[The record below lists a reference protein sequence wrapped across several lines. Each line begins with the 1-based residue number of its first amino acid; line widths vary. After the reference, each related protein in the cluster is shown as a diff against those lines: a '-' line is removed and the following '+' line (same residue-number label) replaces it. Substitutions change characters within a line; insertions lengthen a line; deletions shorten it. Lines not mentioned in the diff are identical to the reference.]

1 MKVEIDIDMSKI
13 DYGSINKQIKEK
25 LNNMTPEDIFKKYY
39 YTDEDIREYISNKL
53 DKSSKDYMVNQ
64 GWFSSSYEAKSKITE
79 MTTDI
84 VKEKLTPIV
93 EEYFKDEEKISKL
106 VNELF
111 PKIFVN
117 VLYDKAVDS
126 IFTQENKIKYD
137 TQAFC
142 HSIVENAFRNRIY

>member
-13 DYGSINKQIKEK
+13 DYDSINKQIKEK
-25 LNNMTPEDIFKKYY
+25 LENMTPEDIFKKYY

-53 DKSSKDYMVNQ
+53 DESSKDYMVKQ
-64 GWFSSSYEAKSKITE
+64 GWFTNSEAQSKITK

-93 EEYFKDEEKISKL
+93 EEYFKNEEEISKL

-126 IFTQENKIKYD
+126 IFTQENKIRYD
-137 TQAFC
+137 TQALC
-142 HSIVENAFRNRIY
+142 HSIVENVFRNRMY

>member
-13 DYGSINKQIKEK
+13 DYDSINKQIKEK
-25 LNNMTPEDIFKKYY
+25 LKNMTPEDIFKKYY
-39 YTDEDIREYISNKL
+39 YTDEDIREYISDKL
-53 DKSSKDYMVNQ
+53 DESSKDYMVNQ
-64 GWFSSSYEAKSKITE
+64 GWLNSSYEAKSKITK

-93 EEYFKDEEKISKL
+93 EEYFKDEKEISKL

-117 VLYDKAVDS
+117 VLYDKAINS
-126 IFTQENKIKYD
+126 IYTQEGKNKYD
-137 TQAFC
+137 TQALC
-142 HSIVENAFRNRIY
+142 HSIVENAFRNRMY

>member
-13 DYGSINKQIKEK
+13 DYDSINKQIKEK
-25 LNNMTPEDIFKKYY
+25 LENMTPEDIFKKYY

-53 DKSSKDYMVNQ
+53 DESSKDYMVNQ
-64 GWFSSSYEAKSKITE
+64 GWFSSYEAKSKITE

-93 EEYFKDEEKISKL
+93 EEYFKNEEEISKL

-117 VLYDKAVDS
+117 VLYDKAVNS

-137 TQAFC
+137 TQNLC
-142 HSIVENAFRNRIY
+142 RNIVENAFRNRMY

>member
-13 DYGSINKQIKEK
+13 DYNSINKQIREK
-25 LNNMTPEDIFKKYY
+25 LENMTPEDIFKKYY

-53 DKSSKDYMVNQ
+53 DESSKDYMVNQ
-64 GWFSSSYEAKSKITE
+64 GWFNSNHEAKSRITK

-93 EEYFKDEEKISKL
+93 EEYFKNEEEISKL

-117 VLYDKAVDS
+117 VLYDKVVNS
-126 IFTQENKIKYD
+126 IFTQENKIRYD
-137 TQAFC
+137 TQALC
-142 HSIVENAFRNRIY
+142 HSIVENAFRNRMY

>member
-13 DYGSINKQIKEK
+13 DYNSINKQIKEK
-25 LNNMTPEDIFKKYY
+25 LENMTPEDIFKKYY
-39 YTDEDIREYISNKL
+39 YTDEDISKYISDKL
-53 DKSSKDYMVNQ
+53 DRDSKNYMVSQ
-64 GWFSSSYEAKSKITE
+64 GWFSDSEAKSRITN

-93 EEYFKDEEKISKL
+93 EEYFKDEKEISKL

-117 VLYDKAVDS
+117 VLYDKVVGS
-126 IFTQENKIKYD
+126 IFTQENKIRYD
-137 TQAFC
+137 TQALC
-142 HSIVENAFRNRIY
+142 HSIVENAFRNKMY

>member
-25 LNNMTPEDIFKKYY
+25 LENMTPEDIFKKYY

-64 GWFSSSYEAKSKITE
+64 GWFNSCEAKSKITK

-84 VKEKLTPIV
+84 AKEKLTPIV
-93 EEYFKDEEKISKL
+93 EEYFKDEKEISKL

-111 PKIFVN
+111 PKIFVS
-117 VLYDKAVDS
+117 VLYDKVVGS
-126 IFTQENKIKYD
+126 IFTQENQIRYD
-137 TQAFC
+137 TQSLC

>member
-13 DYGSINKQIKEK
+13 DYDSINKQIKEK
-25 LNNMTPEDIFKKYY
+25 LENMTPEDIFRKYY
-39 YTDEDIREYISNKL
+39 YTDEDISKYISDKL
-53 DKSSKDYMVNQ
+53 DRESKNYMVSQ
-64 GWFSSSYEAKSKITE
+64 GWFSDSEAKSRITN

-84 VKEKLTPIV
+84 VKEKLIPIV
-93 EEYFKDEEKISKL
+93 EEYFKDEEEISKL

-117 VLYDKAVDS
+117 VLYDKAVNS
-126 IFTQENKIKYD
+126 ICTQEGKIRYD

-142 HSIVENAFRNRIY
+142 QSIVENAFRNRIY